1 MNVFHLEEF
10 GKLKDVH
17 HTMETCSG
25 FKWATALNSEHA
37 DSVITHT
44 CMCVLLLICLLCKG
58 KKLLKYTLRF
68 THEIHL

>member
-25 FKWATALNSEHA
+25 FKWATALNSEQA

-44 CMCVLLLICLLCKG
+44 CVCVCIIIDML
-58 KKLLKYTLRF
+58 TLQRQKASK
-68 THEIHL
+68 IHIKIYS